1 MSFLILLA
9 RILFAAIFINSGI
22 GHITNT
28 GQMAQYADSKNV
40 PAPKAAVFI
49 SGIMIL
55 LGGLSILLGF
65 WVHIGAWLLII
76 FLIPTAFIMHD
87 FWNVEDPM
95 DRQNEMI
102 HFLKDLGLTGA
113 AFLIWYLYATAG
125 TIPWSLG

>member
-1 MSFLILLA
+1 
-9 RILFAAIFINSGI
+9 
-22 GHITNT
+22 
-28 GQMAQYADSKNV
+28 MAQYVGSKNV
-40 PAPKAAVFI
+40 PAPKVAVFI

-65 WVHIGAWLLII
+65 WVYIGAWLLII
-76 FLIPTAFIMHD
+76 FLIPTAFMMHD

-102 HFLKDLGLTGA
+102 HFLKDLALAGA
-113 AFLIWYLYATAG
+113 AFLIWYLYATVG